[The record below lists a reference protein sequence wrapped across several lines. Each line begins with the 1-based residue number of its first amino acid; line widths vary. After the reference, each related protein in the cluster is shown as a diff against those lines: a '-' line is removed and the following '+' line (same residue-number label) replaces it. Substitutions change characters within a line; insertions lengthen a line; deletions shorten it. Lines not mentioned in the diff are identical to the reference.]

1 MIRLPPN
8 STRTDT
14 LLPYTTLFLFAWRR
28 AAFSRRRL
36 KKDDPS
42 TSSGRT
48 EFRAMSNYTIKGET
62 GEWEVV
68 IGLEVHAQITTNA
81 KLFSG
86 AATAFGAEPNT
97 QVSLVAAAMPG
108 MLPFPNRQCV
118 RQPVRTGMANAAHT
132 THNPPCHL

>member
-28 AAFSRRRL
+28 AAFSFRRL

-48 EFRAMSNYTIKGET
+48 EFRAISNYTIKGET

-97 QVSLVAAAMPG
+97 QVSLDRKSTR
-108 MLPFPNRQCV
+108 LT
-118 RQPVRTGMANAAHT
+118 PVTNA
-132 THNPPCHL
+132 HLVCRLLLEKQKQKNA